1 MCVYVCVCGVG
12 DGKCAPTIGPQSLV
26 TFEPTQIGRKHM
38 NLGWVFI
45 RVKVQKHLLDRLKFG
60 PKIGLELVF
69 WFLKCRKS
77 NY

>member
-45 RVKVQKHLLDRLKFG
+45 RVKVQKHLLDRL
-60 PKIGLELVF
+60 
-69 WFLKCRKS
+69 
-77 NY
+77 